1 MEFATELEGG
11 QAPHC
16 PRLGV
21 HTACWYGYR
30 TAIHTELDGGKST
43 SSKCNVIKNS

>member
-16 PRLGV
+16 PRLSVYTRHAGMV
-21 HTACWYGYR
+21 TGLQFTQNWMV
-30 TAIHTELDGGKST
+30 GKVLAQS
-43 SSKCNVIKNS
+43 VML